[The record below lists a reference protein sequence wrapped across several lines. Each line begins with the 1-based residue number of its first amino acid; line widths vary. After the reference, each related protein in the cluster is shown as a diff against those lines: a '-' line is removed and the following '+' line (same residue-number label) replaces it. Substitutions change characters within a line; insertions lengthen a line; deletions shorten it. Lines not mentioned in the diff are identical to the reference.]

1 MFKIISFLGNVGSLR
16 WWCDK
21 ENASQQDKW
30 PLGGLAVKL
39 KELARLFH
47 MLWMGECCQTG
58 SSFLNNSLTSLLSVV
73 NTSSFCTGYLEQG
86 ARTGDVR
93 LTLLISYPPPP
104 VSTWT
109 FRDRKGARR
118 RLLWREVRTIGY
130 LKITIRTGTAIE
142 NNFDKPKEVL
152 VVLASECL
160 NR

>member
-21 ENASQQDKW
+21 ENASQHDKW

-73 NTSSFCTGYLEQG
+73 FLHWIPWTRRENWRCAVDTPYL
-86 ARTGDVR
+86 
-93 LTLLISYPPPP
+93 L
-104 VSTWT
+104 STPSGLDLNL
-109 FRDRKGARR
+109 RDRKGARR
-118 RLLWREVRTIGY
+118 RLLWREMRTIGY

-142 NNFDKPKEVL
+142 NNFDTPKEVL

-160 NR
+160 DR